1 MLNIFGWFDIIIEVF
16 ILLLAAFV
24 NTNNNVINEAVKS
37 ANITMPVGINM
48 SDATLGIVFMVSAL
62 ITLLEGFLLRIVS
75 KDGSKSTFIL
85 VLTVLGVVAGG
96 YGLITAFSISN
107 LINVLFNVFVL
118 YLLFNVRKEN

>member
-1 MLNIFGWFDIIIEVF
+1 
-16 ILLLAAFV
+16 
-24 NTNNNVINEAVKS
+24 
-37 ANITMPVGINM
+37 M